1 MPARV
6 TPATGLQA
14 RLTVWSARRLYGDEM
29 AESTAIYARHPRLLR
44 WFGLFNRAVERRGA
58 VPEPLMHL
66 AALKAATVADCP
78 FCIDIGSEYAR
89 RAGLGDE
96 QLLALHDPEPSGLF
110 SADELLVI
118 AYADGLTRTPAVAD
132 DAVASALRDRFG
144 ESGLIELTYLIGWE
158 NLRARLN
165 VGLGVEPGGFSAG
178 KVCALPASAATL
190 AEPSHVADS

>member
-6 TPATGLQA
+6 APATGLQA
-14 RLTVWSARRLYGDEM
+14 RLTVWSARRIYGD
-29 AESTAIYARHPRLLR
+29 AIAGSTAIYARHPRLLR
-44 WFGLFNRAVERRGA
+44 WFGLFNRAVERPGA
-58 VPEPLMHL
+58 VPEPLMNL

-89 RAGLGDE
+89 RAGLSDA

-118 AYADGLTRTPAVAD
+118 DYADGLTRSPAAVD
-132 DAVASALRDRFG
+132 DAVADALRDRFG
-144 ESGLIELTYLIGWE
+144 ERGLIELTYLVGWE

-165 VGLGVEPGGFSAG
+165 VGLGVEPGGFSEG
-178 KVCALPASAATL
+178 RVCALPASAA
-190 AEPSHVADS
+190 AARA

>member
-1 MPARV
+1 MPSPI

-14 RLTVWSARRLYGDEM
+14 RLTIWSARRLYGEPI

-44 WFGLFNRAVERRGA
+44 WFGLFNRAVERPGA

-66 AALKAATVADCP
+66 AVLKAATIVECR

-89 RAGLGDE
+89 RSGLTDA

-110 SADELLVI
+110 STDELLVI
-118 AYADGLTRTPAVAD
+118 AFAEQLTATPAISD
-132 DAVASALRDRFG
+132 PDTITALITRFG
-144 ESGLIELTYLIGWE
+144 DHGLIELSYLIAWE

-165 VGLGVEPGGFSAG
+165 TGLAIEPGGFSGTRA
-178 KVCALPASAATL
+178 CALPASAGAGAAATT
-190 AEPSHVADS
+190 A

>member
-1 MPARV
+1 MSAARV
-6 TPATGLQA
+6 APATGLQA
-14 RLTVWSARRLYGDEM
+14 RLTVWSARRLYGDEI
-29 AESTAIYARHPRLLR
+29 AGSTAIYARHPRLLR

-89 RAGLGDE
+89 RAGLSDP
-96 QLLALHDPEPSGLF
+96 QLLALHDAEPSGLF

-118 AYADGLTRTPAVAD
+118 AYADGLTRTPARVDDTVAG
-132 DAVASALRDRFG
+132 ALRDRFG
-144 ESGLIELTYLIGWE
+144 DRGLMELTYLVGWE

-165 VGLGVEPGGFSAG
+165 VGLGIEPGGFSAG
-178 KVCALPASAATL
+178 RVCALPAQAVAATG
-190 AEPSHVADS
+190 A

>member
-1 MPARV
+1 MSARV

-29 AESTAIYARHPRLLR
+29 ADSTAIYARHPRLLR

-58 VPEPLMHL
+58 LPEALMHL

-89 RAGLGDE
+89 RAGLSDA
-96 QLLALHDPEPSGLF
+96 QLLALHDPERSGLF

-118 AYADGLTRTPAVAD
+118 AYADGLTRTPAVVD
-132 DAVASALRDRFG
+132 DAIASTLRDRFG
-144 ESGLIELTYLIGWE
+144 DRGLIELTYLIGWE

-165 VGLGVEPGGFSAG
+165 VGLGVDPGGFSEG
-178 KVCALPASAATL
+178 KVCALPASAAAVSAATE
-190 AEPSHVADS
+190 A